1 MCLILC
7 FKQHILKCDIIMCL
21 ACVFFFLSGDF
32 LISTIILLIFV
43 RGVHVREREGRK
55 GERINKEKDEVCM
68 WERERESCSFVK
80 SYQVDPTLF

>member
-1 MCLILC
+1 MCI
-7 FKQHILKCDIIMCL
+7 
-21 ACVFFFLSGDF
+21 FFLSGDF

-68 WERERESCSFVK
+68 CERERERERCCYVK
-80 SYQVDPTLF
+80 SCQVGLTFF